1 MKGKRR
7 EFEILSTLHKLRG
20 LANCVCS
27 FKVLSLP
34 SFVWRQLVGEK
45 VTWSRDFMTIDL
57 AQVRVYSATQMFLV
71 RSHNTPPQCCVMTL
85 KTAVLSR
92 LLCVQ
97 NCLVACV
104 WL

>member
-7 EFEILSTLHKLRG
+7 EFEILSTLHKLRR

-45 VTWSRDFMTIDL
+45 VTWSRDFKTIDL
-57 AQVRVYSATQMFLV
+57 AQVCVYSASQMFLM
-71 RSHNTPPQCCVMTL
+71 RSHNAPPKWCVTTL
-85 KTAVLSR
+85 KTAVLRR
-92 LLCVQ
+92 LLYRIV
-97 NCLVACV
+97 
-104 WL
+104 